1 MTATP
6 EDPHPQTDRPAVGRP
21 PAPLT
26 VAVSLV
32 AVEALVLLALAV
44 AEVLAFEASK
54 AAMGATTTLF
64 FLLYGGGLAA
74 CAWAVWR
81 LQSWGRAPIVVAQI
95 LQIFVAWSFW
105 GGSTT
110 LVAVA
115 LAAVAV
121 VVLAGILHPQS
132 IDALAD
138 RP

>member
-1 MTATP
+1 MTTP
-6 EDPHPQTDRPAVGRP
+6 EDPHPSTDRPTTTGR

-44 AEVLAFEASK
+44 AEVVAFESSK

-81 LQSWGRAPIVVAQI
+81 LQSWGRAPIVVAQV
-95 LQIFVAWSFW
+95 LQILVAWSFW
-105 GGSTT
+105 GGATT

-115 LAAVAV
+115 LALVAV
-121 VVLAGILHPQS
+121 VVLAGIFHPQS
-132 IDALAD
+132 LDALAE

>member
-1 MTATP
+1 MTTP
-6 EDPHPQTDRPAVGRP
+6 EDPHPSTDRPPNAGR

-44 AEVLAFEASK
+44 AEVVAFETSK

-81 LQSWGRAPIVVAQI
+81 FQSWGRAPIVVAQV
-95 LQIFVAWSFW
+95 LQILVAWSFW
-105 GGSTT
+105 GGATA

-115 LAAVAV
+115 LALVAV
-121 VVLAGILHPQS
+121 VVLAGIFHPQS
-132 IDALAD
+132 LDALAE